1 MDKAELKKDVE
12 KLLQRTN
19 ISDDEPFIR
28 YGGDSL
34 FFSKLQVEIKK
45 KYKKKI
51 PIKDIFIN
59 STVNKLHAL
68 LDDNNKVEL
77 SDIQKAYILGRNE
90 DVALGGYGSHAFF
103 AFEVDKMDMD
113 TACENMKKVIAHQD
127 MLRAVLL
134 PDGSMEIGSGENIS
148 IEKKDL
154 TAAPSDE
161 KEKAIADEF
170 NTLFHKPGMLNVCII
185 QDEKE
190 HILIGI
196 AHDGLIADGESH
208 GIIMND
214 FAIFA
219 SGKQPDPHPSYN
231 EYVSCIAG
239 KKMLPEYNETL
250 SQTIDKLKEVDGN
263 PLLPMKAR
271 SRDISFPNVV
281 VSERK
286 IEKTIYEKAVW
297 EAAQRGV
304 TGFSLMATIY
314 GKAIGKYADNKKFL
328 MNFPVSQRP
337 DELDGIHELVGLC
350 SNFMVM
356 DFDNTCDCGIW
367 DQTEKFQEKL
377 FEQRELGELLQ
388 GTDVLKGLKQQ
399 KRLEELA
406 SVVFTSTLAS
416 SAVCEYKKIKTKTY
430 TSQVWLEGLLTESED
445 EVLFTLSY
453 PEELFE
459 SYVAEG
465 IADCFKETIDAIANY
480 PNAFDTK
487 SDIDISSKDKM
498 AIAGRT
504 ANVSY
509 SQKLTEHALAHPDKV
524 AVVSNEK
531 SYTFESLISLGKKA
545 GSAIRQSNVAVW
557 MAKSAD
563 AIAMEIALAYAG
575 IAVLPLDHDMPKEAV
590 IDCLQKIGIKTL
602 LIDDNEDISD
612 LPDDFTIICPEDI
625 KKASEKSFKG
635 RNNPVFAMIQTSG
648 TTGTMKTVALKRDA
662 VLDCFV
668 ASKERFGIDEKDV
681 VLQLTNCSHD
691 MSLFDIFGMS
701 YLGGTI
707 VVVDQKDIKNPEVW
721 VQLITDHKVTV
732 WNSVPAFFEMLLLA
746 EKSVYSKALKQ
757 LRVIIQGGDYLQ
769 LSVAEEVLKQNK
781 KCRLFN
787 VGGPTETTIWNI
799 CHEVTEDDIKAG
811 RIPYGRAF
819 GNAEYHILDEH
830 MNPCPIGKVGMM
842 YISGPGVADGYLGYT
857 EDACKFTEYHGVKT
871 YMSGD
876 LGMYLPNGEI
886 LFSGRKDRQVKINGK
901 RIELDGIE
909 TCLNGI
915 DGIDRGVAVVKDKV
929 LFAFYCSAKSL
940 TEEDV
945 RNELKNKIPKY
956 MVPAKIQRL
965 SELPI
970 TKNGK
975 VDRRS
980 LLEQPLSN
988 GLSEIDHTENNS
1000 AQSDSTQ
1007 NDPTSEASET
1017 ALKIR
1022 EIFKEILF
1030 EDDIDLDEDFYE
1042 MGGDSVSA
1050 MRIIAKIRESMGVK
1064 IAPSEL
1070 FEHSTIRSLAECIS
1084 PTKEDVS
1091 VKKKINSDS
1100 FALTPI
1106 QRAYIVGRAAEDN
1119 KVSSHFYMEFK
1130 AESYDVSKLEAAWNK
1145 LIESCP
1151 ALRIVIDDKTGTQKV
1166 LEQAQHYSIPYTKFD
1181 SAEAFMQFRNAM
1193 EQHVIPVDKWPVFEL
1208 AVSKVDDHEV
1218 LHVGLDNSIIDG
1230 LSICNVIDS
1239 LSRMY
1244 SGEELEIKEQS
1255 SFESYVREQEEK
1267 RDSEEYREE
1276 VSEWKEYLKQIPA
1289 MPEIPTVSTDGE
1301 KSFHRKHF
1309 VIKSDVWAAIKDN
1322 IHKHRLSDSS
1332 VLLACYGEALYPWV
1346 RKKEY
1351 TINVTLNRKALLD
1364 SGYINTL
1371 GEFTDIALIP
1381 FSYESAESFKDKCRN
1396 VQKSIYL
1403 NMNRSALD
1411 GVEVQ
1416 RMWTVEH
1423 NGTFGRAFPVVFTS
1437 MLGTQ
1442 DGWKMP
1448 GVYDYGLTQT
1458 PQVWLDCQVFLQGD
1472 DLYVNWDIRDGI
1484 FDDEI
1489 LDAAFEAFRQ
1499 LINSLADT
1507 EFWNSEEVNH
1517 TVVKNP
1523 AFTEEVS
1530 DKKLITDKSFYEQ
1543 FKSSLKKNP
1552 ESIAVIFENKEY
1564 TYSELNEMVNK
1575 LAEEISP
1582 ANRVGIHLPK
1592 GVRQIVAVLAASK
1605 IGATYVPLDIHNPK
1619 DRLAKITG
1627 QAELDVIV
1635 SESGVE
1641 RISTSKNEDL
1651 GENKNPAYIIFTS
1664 GSTGMPKGVVI
1675 AQSAANNT
1683 IADINKRYK
1692 VTGTDRM
1699 FALSNLSFDLSV
1711 YDMFGSFRAGAG
1723 IVMPDENSVKD
1734 PKAWIPLVGKSKV
1747 TVWNSVP
1754 AFMEMLCT
1762 YLEMNN
1768 DADKKSLSSIRL
1780 ILLSG
1785 DKISN
1790 DLPARIHK
1798 FIPKAKIV
1806 CLGGATEAAIWS
1818 NYFEPDEICEQ
1829 WPSIPYGYA
1838 LTNQQ
1843 YYILDSNLRICPS
1856 GVEGELCIAGAG
1868 LADGYLGDEKLTE
1881 EKFVYVPRLE
1891 KRVYRTGDRG
1901 KMVDGC
1907 IWFLGRE
1914 DTQIKRRGFR
1924 IELGEIENALKSVD
1938 AVEHAKVS
1946 YKNGKLVSFVNSN
1959 NEEIFKD
1966 EILSELK
1973 NKVPEYYLPDDIWIV
1988 QKMPLNSSGKIDS
2001 HALWKIY
2008 EKEAVSQKAEEFALT
2023 KTETTIRDI
2032 WRKVLGDDSINDAET
2047 DFFMRGGDSIRAIAA
2062 VSSINNAYPG
2072 MEVEIKDIFYHGTI
2086 RAFAAFLD
2094 EKIEKEESFEEG
2106 VI

>member
-1 MDKAELKKDVE
+1 MDKVELRKDVE
-12 KLLQRTN
+12 KLLQRTD

-51 PIKDIFIN
+51 PIKDIFLN
-59 STVNKLHAL
+59 STVNKLHEL
-68 LDDNNKVEL
+68 LDENNKVEL
-77 SDIQKAYILGRNE
+77 SDIQKAYIIGRNE
-90 DVALGGYGSHAFF
+90 DVVLGGYGSHAFF
-103 AFEVDKMDMD
+103 SFEVDKMDMD
-113 TACENMKKVIAHQD
+113 TACDVMEKVIAHQD

-134 PDGSMEIGSGENIS
+134 PDGSMEISDGKNVF

-154 TAAPSDE
+154 TNISHDKKA
-161 KEKAIADEF
+161 KAIEDEF
-170 NTLFHKPGMLNVCII
+170 NLLFHKRGMLNICII
-185 QDEKE
+185 QSEKE
-190 HILIGI
+190 HILIGV

-214 FAIFA
+214 FALFA
-219 SGKQPDPHPSYN
+219 SGKKPDSHPSYN
-231 EYVSCIAG
+231 EYVSYIAE
-239 KKMLPEYNETL
+239 KKKLPEYNDTL
-250 SQTIDKLKEVDGN
+250 LDCIDKFKDIDAN

-271 SRDISFPNVV
+271 SRDVRFPNTVV
-281 VSERK
+281 LERK

-297 EAAQRGV
+297 EAAQRGI
-304 TGFSLMATIY
+304 TAFSLMATIY

-337 DELDGIHELVGLC
+337 EELDGIHELVGLC
-350 SNFMVM
+350 SNFMLM
-356 DFDNTCDCGIW
+356 DFDNTSDCGIW
-367 DQTEKFQEKL
+367 DQTERFQDKL

-388 GTDVLKGLKQQ
+388 GTDILKGLRQQ
-399 KRLEELA
+399 KHLEEIA
-406 SVVFTSTLAS
+406 SVVFTSTIGS
-416 SAVCEYKKIKTKTY
+416 SASCEYKKINTKTY
-430 TSQVWLEGLLTESED
+430 TSQVWLEGLLTEAED

-453 PEELFE
+453 PKELFE
-459 SYVAEG
+459 SYVTVG
-465 IADCFKETIDAIANY
+465 IADCFSETINEIANY
-480 PNAFDTK
+480 PNEFETK

-498 AIAGRT
+498 IIDART
-504 ANVSY
+504 VNVSY
-509 SQKLTEHALAHPDKV
+509 SQKLTEHALVHPEKV
-524 AVVSNEK
+524 AVVSNKKE
-531 SYTFESLISLGKKA
+531 YTYEELVSLGKKA
-545 GSAIRQSNVAVW
+545 SNAISRSNVAVW

-563 AIAMEIALAYAG
+563 AIAMEIALACAG
-575 IAVLPLDHDMPKEAV
+575 RTVLPLDYEMPLEAV
-590 IDCLQKIGIKTL
+590 ITCLQKIGIKTL
-602 LIDDNEDISD
+602 LVDDKKDVSGI
-612 LPDDFTIICPEDI
+612 PDEFTIIHPKDI
-625 KKASEKSFKG
+625 KKASDKSFTG
-635 RNNPVFAMIQTSG
+635 RDNPIFAMIQTSG
-648 TTGTMKTVALKRDA
+648 TTGTMKTVALKREA

-668 ASKERFGIDEKDV
+668 ASKERFGIDEHDV
-681 VLQLTNCSHD
+681 VLQLTNTSHD

-701 YLGGTI
+701 YFGGTV
-707 VVVDQKDIKNPEVW
+707 VVVDQKDIKNPEEW
-721 VQLITDHKVTV
+721 AKLIADHKVSI
-732 WNSVPAFFEMLLLA
+732 WNSVPAFLEMFLLTG
-746 EKSVYSKALKQ
+746 ESVYSEALKQ

-769 LSVAEEVLKQNK
+769 ISVAEQVLKENG

-811 RIPYGRAF
+811 KIPYGRPF
-819 GNAEYHILDEH
+819 GKATYHILDEH
-830 MNPCPIGKVGMM
+830 MNLCPIGKVGMM
-842 YISGPGVADGYLGYT
+842 YISGPGVVDGYLGYK
-857 EDACKFTEYHGVKT
+857 EDVRKFTEYHGMKT

-876 LGMYLPNGEI
+876 LGVYLPNGEI
-886 LFSGRKDRQVKINGK
+886 LFSGRKDRQIKINGK

-915 DGIDRGVAVVKDKV
+915 DGIDRGAAVVKDKV
-929 LFAFYCSAKSL
+929 LYAFYCSAKSV
-940 TEEDV
+940 EEGSV
-945 RNELKNKIPKY
+945 RNELKKRIPAY
-956 MVPAKIQRL
+956 MIPAKIQRL

-975 VDRRS
+975 VDRKS
-980 LLEQPLSN
+980 LLEHSFA
-988 GLSEIDHTENNS
+988 GETSGIAFDEN
-1000 AQSDSTQ
+1000 DSIQ
-1007 NDPTSEASET
+1007 NDSAGEASET

-1050 MRIIAKIRESMGVK
+1050 MRIIAKIRENMGVK

-1084 PTKEDVS
+1084 SEQAPVS
-1091 VKKKINSDS
+1091 IKKKISSDK
-1100 FALTPI
+1100 FELTPI
-1106 QRAYIVGRAAEDN
+1106 QRAYIVGSAAEDH

-1130 AESYDVSKLEAAWNK
+1130 AESYDVSRLETAWNK
-1145 LIESCP
+1145 LIEIYP
-1151 ALRIVIDDKTGTQKV
+1151 ALRIVIDDKTGTQTV
-1166 LEQAQHYSIPYTKFD
+1166 LEQTEHYSIPYTKFD
-1181 SAEAFMQFRNAM
+1181 SGERFMQFRKAM
-1193 EQHVIPVDKWPVFEL
+1193 EQHVIPVNKWPVFEL
-1208 AVSKVDDHEV
+1208 AVSHVDDHEV
-1218 LHVGLDNSIIDG
+1218 LHVGLDNAIIDG
-1230 LSICNVIDS
+1230 LSICSVIDS
-1239 LSRMY
+1239 LSRIY
-1244 SGEELEIKEQS
+1244 SGEEVEISEQN
-1255 SFESYVREQEEK
+1255 SFESYVRTQEEK
-1267 RDSEEYREE
+1267 RDSDEYLEE
-1276 VSEWKEYLKQIPA
+1276 VSEWKALLGEIPP
-1289 MPEIPTVSTDGE
+1289 MPELPTVSVDGE
-1301 KSFHRKHF
+1301 KSFHRKHL
-1309 VIKSDVWAAIKDN
+1309 VIKSDVWSTIKNN
-1322 IHKHRLSDSS
+1322 IHKHGLSDSS
-1332 VLLACYGEALYPWV
+1332 VLLACYGEALYSWA

-1351 TINVTLNRKALLD
+1351 TINVTLNRRALLD
-1364 SGYINTL
+1364 TGYSNTL

-1381 FSYESAESFKDKCRN
+1381 FSYKYKESFRDKCRN
-1396 VQKSIYL
+1396 VQKNIYR

-1423 NGTFGRAFPVVFTS
+1423 NGTFGRAFPFVFTS

-1448 GVYDYGLTQT
+1448 GIYDYGLTQT
-1458 PQVWLDCQVFLQGD
+1458 PQVWLDCQVFLQGK
-1472 DLYVNWDIRDGI
+1472 DLYVNWDIRDGV
-1484 FDDEI
+1484 FDDEV
-1489 LDAAFEAFRQ
+1489 LDAAFKAFEQ
-1499 LINSLADT
+1499 LIHSLADT
-1507 EFWNSEEVNH
+1507 EFWNIKKVSH
-1517 TVVKNP
+1517 TEVKNP
-1523 AFTEEVS
+1523 AVTEEIS

-1543 FKSSLKKNP
+1543 FKSRLEKNP
-1552 ESIAVIFENKEY
+1552 EAIALIFEDSEY
-1564 TYSELNEMVNK
+1564 TYSVLNEMVVK
-1575 LAEEISP
+1575 LAKEISP

-1619 DRLAKITG
+1619 DRLKKITG

-1641 RISTSKNEDL
+1641 RISAFKNEDL
-1651 GENKNPAYIIFTS
+1651 SEKNNPAYIIFTS

-1675 AQSAANNT
+1675 SQSAANNT

-1692 VTGTDRM
+1692 VNETDRM

-1734 PKAWIPLVGKSKV
+1734 PKTWISLVEKNKV

-1762 YLEMNN
+1762 YLEMNK
-1768 DADKKSLSSIRL
+1768 DAEKKSLSSIRL

-1790 DLPARIHK
+1790 DLPDRIHM
-1798 FIPKAKIV
+1798 FMPKAKIV

-1843 YYILDSNLRICPS
+1843 YYILDSNLRICPA

-1881 EKFVYVPRLE
+1881 EKFVYVPWLE

-1924 IELGEIENALKSVD
+1924 IELGEIENALKAVK
-1938 AVEHAKVS
+1938 AVELAKVS
-1946 YKNGKLVSFVNSN
+1946 FKNGKLVSFVNSKN
-1959 NEEIFKD
+1959 KDICKD

-1973 NKVPEYYLPDDIWIV
+1973 NKVPEYYLPDDILVI
-1988 QKMPLNSSGKIDS
+1988 QKMPLNSSGKIDA

-2008 EKEAVSQKAEEFALT
+2008 EKDAVSQNADDFVLT
-2023 KTETTIRDI
+2023 KTETTVRDI
-2032 WRKVLGDDSINDAET
+2032 WRKVLEDDSINDAET

-2062 VSSINNAYPG
+2062 IGSINNAYPG
-2072 MEVEIKDIFYHGTI
+2072 VEVEIKDIFYHGTI

-2094 EKIEKEESFEEG
+2094 EKIEKEEAFEEG